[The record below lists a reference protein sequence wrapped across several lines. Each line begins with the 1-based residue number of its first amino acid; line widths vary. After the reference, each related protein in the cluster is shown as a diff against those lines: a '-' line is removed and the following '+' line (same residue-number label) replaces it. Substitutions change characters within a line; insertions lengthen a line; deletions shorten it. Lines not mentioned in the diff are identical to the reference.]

1 MSKVQEAL
9 KEHMA
14 VNGTG
19 QDEIVDLLSSG
30 SRARALLTGEDS
42 ATLYEATLFASYF
55 KTSVRDFIE
64 TNPR

>member
-14 VNGTG
+14 LSGTNRE
-19 QDEIVDLLSSG
+19 EIDDLLASS
-30 SRARALLTGEDS
+30 SRAGVLLADEAE

-55 KTSVRDFIE
+55 KTSVREFIE
-64 TNPR
+64 TNP